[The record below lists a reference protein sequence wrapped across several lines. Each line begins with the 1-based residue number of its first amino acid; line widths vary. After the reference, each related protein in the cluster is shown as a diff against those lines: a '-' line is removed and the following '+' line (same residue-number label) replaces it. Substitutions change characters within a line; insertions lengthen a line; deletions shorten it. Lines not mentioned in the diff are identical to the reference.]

1 MPVVEIKKIIIS
13 FIPVFVFYLIYYR
26 YFLSKISFTKYI
38 ASFLTGICYALFL
51 LLAGGMISDLI
62 RVINPV
68 VKGFIMAGMIEK
80 TGAVISIY
88 ILLRRFP
95 GFTVPEGI
103 VTGMFFGLGFS
114 CVENFFYAGINMP
127 VLYIRMVFSA
137 PLHITT
143 CGIAGFY
150 LGISKLS
157 WSGSKKLS
165 YRMKSFL
172 IPLLFHGMFD
182 ASLLKGESYAY
193 LAAPVLIL
201 SVVYLE
207 VILARSDSFFSER
220 KLRMMGLN
228 HEEWRLRDR
237 QPRYDRWVK
246 RYTGILK
253 SKPVPFFNWNPGI
266 FRFFLVIMMMV
277 LAGTGM
283 TVYRELSGTYNLVL
297 AKEEA
302 VSVFVLFPI
311 SIAVVLIISGAVNP
325 AYFVRSM
332 FSLPIIS
339 DVEIIRNGMV
349 VEYLAT
355 NDISTGNCFLQTTE
369 PLGSGRT
376 VHLRFK
382 LGHLESGTMSGKVMW
397 ENHVIRHDAFGS
409 IVRFESLSAGFYLF
423 YMKYFFLR
431 YWKGAVFL
439 FRLPGFD
446 AIKGLFYK
454 PLVMTENEVFYPAG
468 SVVFREGDSG
478 DKFYLIKK
486 GRIIFFKNTEGENII
501 TVNTATAG
509 EFFGELAALGDNKI
523 RNATAICAENTLLA
537 AASRDNLDMLIAN
550 NTDFAMDLI
559 ETLTNRVVLSEKI
572 FFESMKEIE
581 QVKQDN
587 EKLTHVAVMLVLL
600 GLGFDPGRRGLDIK
614 IDAKKIMKL
623 IKTMDDIT
631 VAQLSSLF
639 IQRQTLLMQ
648 GKDPREDSDFISSVT
663 GIFAG
668 ISDEEDTD

>member
-1 MPVVEIKKIIIS
+1 VEIKKIIIS
-13 FIPVFVFYLIYYR
+13 FIPVIAFYLIYYR
-26 YFLSKISFTKYI
+26 YFLSKTSVRKYI
-38 ASFLTGICYALFL
+38 TSFLTGICYALFL
-51 LLAGGMISDLI
+51 LLAGGMISDFM
-62 RVINPV
+62 RVVNPV
-68 VKGFIMAGMIEK
+68 IKGFVMAGFLEK

-95 GFTVPEGI
+95 GFTVPEGV

-114 CVENFFYAGINMP
+114 FVENFFYAGINMP
-127 VLYIRMVFSA
+127 VLYVRMIFSA

-150 LGISKLS
+150 LGIAKLS
-157 WSGSKKLS
+157 WSGSKKISFRL
-165 YRMKSFL
+165 KSFF
-172 IPLLFHGMFD
+172 IPLVFHGIFD
-182 ASLLKGESYAY
+182 AALMRGGVYAY
-193 LAAPVLIL
+193 IAAPVLIL

-207 VILARSDSFFSER
+207 VVLARSDSFFSER
-220 KLRMMGLN
+220 KLKMMGLN
-228 HEEWRLRDR
+228 HEEWRLKDR

-253 SKPVPFFNWNPGI
+253 AKPVPFFNWNPGI
-266 FRFFLVIMMMV
+266 LRFFLVIMMMI

-283 TVYRELSGTYNLVL
+283 NIYRELSAMYNLVL
-297 AKEEA
+297 AREEA
-302 VSVFVLFPI
+302 VAVFILFPM
-311 SIAVVLIISGAVNP
+311 SIAIVLIISGAVNP
-325 AYFVRSM
+325 VYFVKSM

-339 DVEIIRNGMV
+339 DVEIVKDGMI

-369 PLGSGRT
+369 PLGAGKN
-376 VHLRFK
+376 VYLRFK
-382 LGHLESGTMSGKVMW
+382 LGHLESGIVTAKVMW

-409 IVRFESLSAGFYLF
+409 IVRFDSAGTGFYLF
-423 YMKYFFLR
+423 YIRYFFLR

-446 AIKGLFYK
+446 AIKGFFYK
-454 PLVMTENEVFYPAG
+454 PLVMTEDEVFFPAG
-468 SVVFREGDSG
+468 SIVFREGDPG

-509 EFFGELAALGDNKI
+509 EFFGELAALGDKKS

-550 NTDFAMDLI
+550 NPDFAMDLI

-572 FFESMKEIE
+572 FFENMKEIE

-614 IDAKKIMKL
+614 VDAKKIMKL
-623 IKTMDDIT
+623 IKTMDDLTI
-631 VAQLSSLF
+631 ALLSSLF
-639 IQRQTLLMQ
+639 IKRQNLLLQ
-648 GKDPREDSDFISSVT
+648 GKDPREDSDFLDSI
-663 GIFAG
+663 GNIFAG
-668 ISDEEDTD
+668 ISDEEETD

>member
-1 MPVVEIKKIIIS
+1 MEIKKIIIS
-13 FIPVFVFYLIYYR
+13 FIPVIAFYLIYYR
-26 YFLSKISFTKYI
+26 YFLSKTSVRKYI
-38 ASFLTGICYALFL
+38 TSFLTGICYALFL
-51 LLAGGMISDLI
+51 LLAGGMISDFM
-62 RVINPV
+62 RVVNPV
-68 VKGFIMAGMIEK
+68 IKGFVMAGFLEK

-95 GFTVPEGI
+95 GFTVPEGV

-114 CVENFFYAGINMP
+114 FVENFFYAGINMP
-127 VLYIRMVFSA
+127 VLYVRMIFSA

-150 LGISKLS
+150 LGIAKLS
-157 WSGSKKLS
+157 WSGSKKISFRL
-165 YRMKSFL
+165 KSFF
-172 IPLLFHGMFD
+172 IPLVFHGIFD
-182 ASLLKGESYAY
+182 AALMRGGVYAY
-193 LAAPVLIL
+193 IAAPVLIL

-207 VILARSDSFFSER
+207 VVLARSDSFFSER
-220 KLRMMGLN
+220 KLKMMGLN
-228 HEEWRLRDR
+228 HEEWRLKDR

-253 SKPVPFFNWNPGI
+253 AKPVPFFNWNPGI
-266 FRFFLVIMMMV
+266 LRFFLVIMMMI

-283 TVYRELSGTYNLVL
+283 NIYRELSAMYNLVL
-297 AKEEA
+297 AREEA
-302 VSVFVLFPI
+302 VAVFILFPM
-311 SIAVVLIISGAVNP
+311 SIAIVLIISGAVNP
-325 AYFVRSM
+325 VYFVKSM

-339 DVEIIRNGMV
+339 DVEIVKDGMI

-369 PLGSGRT
+369 PLGAGKN
-376 VHLRFK
+376 VYLRFK
-382 LGHLESGTMSGKVMW
+382 LGHLESGIVTAKVMW

-409 IVRFESLSAGFYLF
+409 IVRFDSAGTGFYLF
-423 YMKYFFLR
+423 YIRYFFLR

-446 AIKGLFYK
+446 AIKGFFYK
-454 PLVMTENEVFYPAG
+454 PLVMTEDEVFFPAG
-468 SVVFREGDSG
+468 SIVFREGDPG

-509 EFFGELAALGDNKI
+509 EFFGELAALGDKKS

-550 NTDFAMDLI
+550 NPDFAMDLI

-572 FFESMKEIE
+572 FFENMKEIE

-614 IDAKKIMKL
+614 VDAKKIMKL
-623 IKTMDDIT
+623 IKTMDDLTI
-631 VAQLSSLF
+631 ALLSSLF
-639 IQRQTLLMQ
+639 IKRQNLLLQ
-648 GKDPREDSDFISSVT
+648 GKDPREDSDFLDSI
-663 GIFAG
+663 GNIFAG
-668 ISDEEDTD
+668 ISDEEETD